1 MTKQPHGND
10 PFDLD
15 RFVEAQQRTFEQA
28 CGELRAGRK
37 RSHWIWYIFPQMQGL
52 GSSSMAQHYAI
63 SSLDEAMAYLAHPVL
78 GPRLEQA
85 TRHMIGHQGKPLS
98 VILGSPDDMK
108 FRSSMTLFAVAA
120 GPDSIF
126 AVALDRLCGGERDA
140 LTLELLGRRSQPN
153 G

>member
-28 CGELRAGRK
+28 CEELRAGRK
-37 RSHWIWYIFPQMQGL
+37 RSHWIWYIFPQMRGL
-52 GSSSMAQHYAI
+52 GRSGTAWDFGI
-63 SSLDEAMAYLAHPVL
+63 SSLEEARAYLAHPILGSRLAEVTRLVL
-78 GPRLEQA
+78 GHES
-85 TRHMIGHQGKPLS
+85 KPIS
-98 VILGSPDDMK
+98 AIFGSPDDMK

-126 AVALDRLCGGERDA
+126 AEALDRMCGGERDA
-140 LTLELLGRRSQPN
+140 LTLGLLGR
-153 G
+153 